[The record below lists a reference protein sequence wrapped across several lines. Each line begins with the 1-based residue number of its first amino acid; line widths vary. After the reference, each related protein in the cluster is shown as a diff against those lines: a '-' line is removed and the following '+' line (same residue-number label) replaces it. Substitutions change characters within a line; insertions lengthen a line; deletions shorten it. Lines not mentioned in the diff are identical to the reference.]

1 MTRWGQ
7 FTALLIGQL
16 SGRKSIRD
24 IIDNLKAH
32 RNKLYHSGVGNVSRS
47 SLARVNEN
55 QPAELYE
62 SVFYKLLSKCRT
74 VSPKHKFNFKNPLH
88 SMDSSVID
96 LSLSVFPWA
105 DFRST
110 NGAIK
115 RHSGFDHDG
124 HLPAFMTI
132 TEGKCHDIKGVPDIK
147 LPKGSIL
154 AMDRGY
160 NDYNWFESL
169 NSRGVYFVTRL
180 KKNSQY
186 HVIESRDYDKRSA
199 VTSDQEIKLT
209 SQKGKSST
217 GRLRRIGFKCSDTG
231 KHYFF
236 LTNNI
241 EIVSQDYRRDL

>member
-169 NSRGVYFVTRL
+169 NSRGV
-180 KKNSQY
+180 
-186 HVIESRDYDKRSA
+186 
-199 VTSDQEIKLT
+199 
-209 SQKGKSST
+209 
-217 GRLRRIGFKCSDTG
+217 
-231 KHYFF
+231 
-236 LTNNI
+236 
-241 EIVSQDYRRDL
+241 